1 MWLIILTI
9 RVFVGNLI
17 ITAADEPLEGV
28 LEVVVEGDVDEGVDS
43 RVRVGEHG
51 DPELILNKPVR

>member
-1 MWLIILTI
+1 MLLIILTI

-28 LEVVVEGDVDEGVDS
+28 LEVVVEDDVDERVDS
-43 RVRVGEHG
+43 RV
-51 DPELILNKPVR
+51 